1 MCRARA
7 MNGSGGMRTQTMG
20 RAHRADTLWDRQ
32 DVGSYHTRCDICRAP
47 ARATRAGMLL
57 CRDLPGHAA
66 PPKLPVGRRTGLVF
80 MAIFLVLLIGL
91 SWPPG

>member
-1 MCRARA
+1 

-20 RAHRADTLWDRQ
+20 RAPRATTLWDRQ

-57 CRDLPGHAA
+57 CRECIDAA
-66 PPKLPVGRRTGLVF
+66 RPHRWDDDAYDD
-80 MAIFLVLLIGL
+80 MAAGD
-91 SWPPG
+91 